1 MPPKGKKYCC
11 ICSNYRGKIVEEKS
25 VTLHRFPTNDRVRR
39 VWIQRCRLIRSDYKE
54 SKYNLLCSVHFVG
67 SCGPS
72 VAHTIPSIFPNKTFK
87 TSCLE
92 EVILNEDLDQGK
104 CAKTSVEQPFV
115 ESNYPIHHDGEN
127 GHDNTFKSSE
137 SVLDVSLSLNDYAGL
152 PSPIH
157 KSTYRHQYTQSVI
170 DTRSIGTQ
178 TDEVRSPIFS
188 TRSTQTEITKSDG
201 SSQVNLPVLTYEDIC
216 SDDQKLLFYTGIP
229 SKDMFEAVFDEIK
242 EDATSRTTRKG
253 GKCSGTSGRPRS
265 LRLIDEFLIVL
276 MRLRLGLLL
285 EDLAARFCISVTTC
299 GDVFNQWIDYLDSQL
314 SFLIMWPSREVVD
327 SNMPQ
332 VFKDKFPATRVII
345 DCTEIRT
352 ETPSSLQLKSLMYSD
367 YKSHMTWKSL
377 VGISPD
383 GHVTFISDLW
393 CGSISDKQITKETG
407 LVELCEPGD
416 AIMADKGFTIADLTT
431 PRGVRL
437 IIPPFKKKSVRF
449 SKRDVQQTKDIA
461 NVRIHVERQMERIK
475 NFRILQGVMPITMS
489 KRASKVWRLCAK
501 LTNLQPPLVLDK

>member
-92 EVILNEDLDQGK
+92 EVILNEDLDQ
-104 CAKTSVEQPFV
+104 
-115 ESNYPIHHDGEN
+115 
-127 GHDNTFKSSE
+127 
-137 SVLDVSLSLNDYAGL
+137 
-152 PSPIH
+152 
-157 KSTYRHQYTQSVI
+157 
-170 DTRSIGTQ
+170 
-178 TDEVRSPIFS
+178 
-188 TRSTQTEITKSDG
+188 
-201 SSQVNLPVLTYEDIC
+201 
-216 SDDQKLLFYTGIP
+216 GIP

>member
-11 ICSNYRGKIVEEKS
+11 ICSNYRGKIVEKKS

-92 EVILNEDLDQGK
+92 EVILNEDLDQG
-104 CAKTSVEQPFV
+104 
-115 ESNYPIHHDGEN
+115 
-127 GHDNTFKSSE
+127 
-137 SVLDVSLSLNDYAGL
+137 
-152 PSPIH
+152 
-157 KSTYRHQYTQSVI
+157 
-170 DTRSIGTQ
+170 
-178 TDEVRSPIFS
+178 
-188 TRSTQTEITKSDG
+188 
-201 SSQVNLPVLTYEDIC
+201 
-216 SDDQKLLFYTGIP
+216 IP

-253 GKCSGTSGRPRS
+253 GKYSGTSGRPRS

-437 IIPPFKKKSVRF
+437 IIPPFKKKSVKF